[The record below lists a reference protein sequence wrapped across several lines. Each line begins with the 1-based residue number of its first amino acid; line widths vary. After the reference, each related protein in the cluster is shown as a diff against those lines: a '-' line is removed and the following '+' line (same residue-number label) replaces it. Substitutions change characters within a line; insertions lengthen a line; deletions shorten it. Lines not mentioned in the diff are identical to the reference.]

1 MSYEIGYLEINSL
14 KIRSG
19 RRNQILDLT
28 KSFIVASV
36 YESIFVPATVCDI
49 MVLDEQ
55 DVMGQM
61 KLNGDEIVTFS
72 FSVPDSEQ
80 ASFVFQLESIIDVMS
95 TPTNEKIK
103 TYTLKC
109 VSQEVFFD
117 HRNQFSEIFDRND
130 NSTCADIIKNVHK
143 NHRSLGMLKK
153 PIVVEQTKG
162 IMPIRISAMFP
173 MQAINMLRNR
183 AISPDHSSS
192 SYVYFETRDNEQQ
205 VYKFVTIEGMF
216 AQKPIATFNQSY
228 GGMIDYQDPN
238 AQKNILA
245 YKVDRQFS
253 SLDMIIYA
261 GPQISLS
268 VDLTTQN
275 FGNGL
280 VNPVDTN
287 FLTAG
292 TDNSII
298 GGLLNTYFN
307 NSDVPLTMT
316 PTDYSSSKETYVPQ
330 GTPNYRTYMALLLQN
345 SLRIRVPGDTIIKP
359 GTMITCNIVTKH
371 DTDGSP
377 INDPLLSGNFLVTR
391 VHHRIGEKNNE
402 RPRYTCIIEC
412 IKAKPN
418 TV

>member
-1 MSYEIGYLEINSL
+1 
-14 KIRSG
+14 
-19 RRNQILDLT
+19 
-28 KSFIVASV
+28 VASV

-72 FSVPDSEQ
+72 FLVPDSEQ
-80 ASFVFQLESIIDVMS
+80 ASFVFQLDSITDVMS
-95 TPTNEKIK
+95 PTEKIK

-130 NSTCADIIKNVHK
+130 NSTCADIIQNVHK
-143 NHRSLGMLKK
+143 NRRSVGLVKK

-192 SYVYFETRDNEQQ
+192 SYVYFETRDKEQQ
-205 VYKFVTIEGMF
+205 IYKFVTIEGMF
-216 AQKPIATFNQSY
+216 SQKSIATFNQSY

-238 AQKNILA
+238 AQTNILA

-253 SLDMIIYA
+253 SLDIIKYA
-261 GPQISLS
+261 GPQKSQEL
-268 VDLTTQN
+268 DLTT
-275 FGNGL
+275 GNYKSNL
-280 VNPVDTN
+280 TKPIDKFT
-287 FLTAG
+287 TAG
-292 TDNSII
+292 TDKSIYV
-298 GGLLNTYFN
+298 GLENTYFN
-307 NSDVPLTMT
+307 GSDVPLAIS

-330 GTPNYRTYMALLLQN
+330 GIPNFKTYMALLLQN

-359 GTMITCNIVTKH
+359 GTMITCNITNKQ

-377 INDPLLSGNFLVTR
+377 SNDSLLSGNFLVTR